1 MSLIL
6 SEWTPSL
13 PANFLSNPPFKLLRR
28 LLPFWGSSIAFT
40 SLGIPLAAVLTD
52 RPPIGSLTPLTAQD
66 RHGSEVPASFS
77 LSGATQSDR

>member
-1 MSLIL
+1 MDPEPAREFSQQ
-6 SEWTPSL
+6 PSFHVAAPTL
-13 PANFLSNPPFKLLRR
+13 FFLGF
-28 LLPFWGSSIAFT
+28 IVAFT
-40 SLGIPLAAVLTD
+40 SLGIPLVAVLTD